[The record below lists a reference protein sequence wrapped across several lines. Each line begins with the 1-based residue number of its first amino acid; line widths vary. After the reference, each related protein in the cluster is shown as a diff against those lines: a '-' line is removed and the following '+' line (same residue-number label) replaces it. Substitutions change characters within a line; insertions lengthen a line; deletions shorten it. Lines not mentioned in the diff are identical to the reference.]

1 MKRKVIKQGNDTL
14 TITLPKKWVERNK
27 VKAGQE
33 IDVEEKENTLVVG
46 TTDFKTTNK
55 INVNIKSF
63 RHIGRRYLTALY
75 RLGYDEV
82 ELTYSDPSYYQD
94 IQQVISKHI
103 LGFEVIGNSKNSCI
117 VKDFSTGE
125 KKDFDI
131 MLRRNWLI
139 ILENAKDTLFFI
151 EQNDFHSLEQIPLRD
166 HSVNKITNYCL
177 RILPNTFDTPKKQI
191 VYYNYIRLLE
201 QTADEYQYLAKHISE
216 NKIKTNKQNIKILK
230 KINDQLYLFYKLFYK
245 FELENGEKILD
256 MTNEICDEIIC
267 SMEQKNADAV
277 LLHHLYNI
285 SQRIRKSI
293 FSVIEISLLQNNV

>member
-14 TITLPKKWVERNK
+14 TITLPKKWVEKNN

-33 IDVEEKENTLVVG
+33 IDVEEKENSLVVSNM
-46 TTDFKTTNK
+46 DFKTTNK
-55 INVNIKSF
+55 ININIKNF

-82 ELTYSDPSYYQD
+82 ELRYSDSSYYQD
-94 IQQVISKHI
+94 VQEVISKHI
-103 LGFEVIGNSKNSCI
+103 LGFEIIGNSKNSCI

-139 ILENAKDTLFFI
+139 ILENTKDTLSFI
-151 EQNDFHSLEQIPLRD
+151 EQNDFNSLEQMPLRD

-177 RILPNTFDTPKKQI
+177 RILPNTFGNPKKQI

-201 QTADEYQYLAKHISE
+201 QTADEYQYLAGYVSE
-216 NKIKTNKQNIKILK
+216 NKIKMDKQNIKILK
-230 KINDQLYLFYKLFYK
+230 EINDQLYLFYKLFYK

-256 MTNEICDEIIC
+256 QTKEICDKIRC
-267 SMEQKNADAV
+267 SMEQKNANTIV
-277 LLHHLYNI
+277 LHHLYNI

-293 FSVIEISLLQNNV
+293 FSVIEISLLQNSV